1 MITAACERFRPVVML
16 TLAGLLG
23 DLYLK
28 LVHDWRK
35 PAGLASVQSSLVE
48 RFEGVDEVR
57 PGTFVFY
64 DLTQLAIGSCTE
76 EQIAL
81 AVACPVVAK
90 HLERGEV
97 VLYGGA
103 VHLSK
108 DFLEADGV
116 RQYGAPA
123 ERLAT
128 GGWGR
133 ILESSYLRGLS
144 QEHGILKA
152 APRAFEAAR
161 IGDWIPVIPAHCCL
175 AVHQLREFLTLEG
188 ERL

>member
-1 MITAACERFRPVVML
+1 MRDFLVARGIGPV
-16 TLAGLLG
+16 LLSVG
-23 DLYLK
+23 DT
-28 LVHDWRK
+28 
-35 PAGLASVQSSLVE
+35 PSCSLVE
-48 RFEGVDEVR
+48 RFAGVDEVR

-64 DLTQLAIGSCTE
+64 DLTQLALGSCTE

-90 HLERGEV
+90 HPERGEV

-152 APRAFEAAR
+152 APRAFDAAR